1 MGERKNNF
9 KKRVELVYSWPI
21 WKFSHHFSVSHK
33 EIESKGSFWVSVL
46 KKCLDKTLRHMM
58 WVLGCPVQSQELV
71 LMTLMG
77 VFQLCLFHASV
88 ISPDFRC
95 TCTML
100 WVRFCL
106 WWISKSLGRRMRCSS
121 LSSVFRFHEIR
132 AAMPL
137 KAAGLIESHECW
149 HVITAFKHI
158 SDLLLCSLMTA
169 QFKDPGMFPAWT
181 KHTEGT
187 ESLLAHFYALT
198 HRFESC
204 AMDWGRYRVLSHCH
218 KYFFR
223 RQSSG
228 EGA

>member
-106 WWISKSLGRRMRCSS
+106 WWISKSLGRRDELQQSQFS
-121 LSSVFRFHEIR
+121 FQIPWDQGSN
-132 AAMPL
+132 AL
-137 KAAGLIESHECW
+137 KGCRSNWESW
-149 HVITAFKHI
+149 
-158 SDLLLCSLMTA
+158 M
-169 QFKDPGMFPAWT
+169 
-181 KHTEGT
+181 
-187 ESLLAHFYALT
+187 LARDNSF
-198 HRFESC
+198 
-204 AMDWGRYRVLSHCH
+204 
-218 KYFFR
+218 
-223 RQSSG
+223 
-228 EGA
+228 